1 MDFNHNLKRSIKSQD
16 RFLSKTVMTL
26 QSVHFLWLWC
36 TYFFS
41 GCLLGSL
48 DIEEELLIRATGN
61 LKSSSFFYCPP
72 SGMVVSNIRKCPSS
86 VQCSQ
91 LCMRRRIS
99 NGVQTG
105 PRTRLTLCTSTLKM
119 DTDKYQNM
127 LHVKATET
135 PDSATLAL
143 GDVTI
148 GHSCCSGIDLLARE
162 EGFRPYLFHFRRNY
176 SHKMHLEKR
185 TSPFWA
191 SVSASVNWGWYWPG
205 RVAEK
210 VKLLIVLFKPL
221 DKINTK

>member
-41 GCLLGSL
+41 GCLLDSL

-148 GHSCCSGIDLLARE
+148 GHSCCSGIHYRVRI
-162 EGFRPYLFHFRRNY
+162 GF
-176 SHKMHLEKR
+176 K
-185 TSPFWA
+185 
-191 SVSASVNWGWYWPG
+191 
-205 RVAEK
+205 
-210 VKLLIVLFKPL
+210 FKIITEHIF
-221 DKINTK
+221 INTPVLLEYRKAVHKTEVLTILSDMWDGIFNFN